1 MLTLK
6 HPYIS
11 VVDGRLKSYGGDQG
25 KFENVTMRRCGCG
38 VIAAADVLL
47 YLSRRYNF
55 FRDLRLALSG
65 AITWEEYEKLTAHLR
80 RRYFPLIP
88 YAGMNGVT
96 LMAGMNMYFMRNRFP
111 LSAEWRFFNHDLWE
125 RAAKMLAE
133 DIPAI
138 MAVGPNFPFF
148 WQNNRTVL
156 YTKDSAGNY
165 HPSSSTKAHYVTVTG
180 LDENWVQISSWGRLL
195 YINRAE
201 FDEYA
206 RKHSTGFLCSILYI
220 KHK

>member
-6 HPYIS
+6 YPYIS
-11 VVDGRLKSYGGDQG
+11 VTDGSRQSYGGDQG
-25 KFENVTMRRCGCG
+25 RSENATMRKCGCG

-47 YLSRRYNF
+47 YLSRRYDCF
-55 FRDLRLALSG
+55 KDLKLDPTGTIAR
-65 AITWEEYEKLTAHLR
+65 EDYEKLTSLLR

-88 YAGMNGVT
+88 YSGMNGVT
-96 LMAGMNMYFMRNRFP
+96 LMAGMNLYFMRNRLP
-111 LSAEWRFFNHDLWE
+111 LSAEWRFFNHDIWE
-125 RAAKMLAE
+125 RIAKMLTD
-133 DIPAI
+133 DIPVI

-156 YTKDSAGNY
+156 YTKDGAGSY

-180 LDENWVQISSWGRLL
+180 LDESWVQISSWGRLL

-201 FDEYA
+201 FDEYTK
-206 RKHSTGFLCSILYI
+206 KHSAGFLCSILYI